1 MKKSLIRWSLVVI
14 LALLAVIGGPIIINE
29 CYKGDSGYIT
39 IWSAADT
46 LSYYGTVLGALVA
59 AATIAVTII
68 FTRKQLQRESFLKS
82 ETEKWSNIERIIAS
96 TLDVIN
102 PIRPLFE
109 TMDTGMTD
117 ARAAI
122 TFYQKY
128 QMYCKTAM
136 DRLIALLSSADYPKV
151 KELLERISQ
160 SAEEFIRICDKEVAI
175 YMMLRDFSGRNT
187 AKDTLKTETGYP
199 NLFSED
205 TLIFCRTL
213 LDKTDGITL
222 DGLNEDI
229 AAANRELACAYEKTY
244 KSLLQLKGQ
253 TFEAIDVE
261 MQKRANSL
269 LDFKGK
275 FEDKT

>member
-1 MKKSLIRWSLVVI
+1 MVI
-14 LALLAVIGGPIIINE
+14 LALLAVIGGLIIINE

-96 TLDVIN
+96 TLDVTN

-160 SAEEFIRICDKEVAI
+160 SAEEFIRIFDKEVAI

-213 LDKTDGITL
+213 LDKTDGVTL

-229 AAANRELACAYEKTY
+229 AAANRESTCAYEKTY

>member
-29 CYKGDSGYIT
+29 CCKGGSGYIT
-39 IWSAADT
+39 IWNAADT
-46 LSYYGTVLGALVA
+46 LSYYSTVWGALVA

-160 SAEEFIRICDKEVAI
+160 SAEEFIRICGKEAAI

-213 LDKTDGITL
+213 LDKTDGVTL
-222 DGLNEDI
+222 GGLNEDI

-253 TFEAIDVE
+253 VFEAIDVE

>member
-14 LALLAVIGGPIIINE
+14 LALLAVIGGLIIINE

-96 TLDVIN
+96 TLDVTN

-160 SAEEFIRICDKEVAI
+160 SAEEFIRIFDKEVAI

-213 LDKTDGITL
+213 LDKTDGVTL

-229 AAANRELACAYEKTY
+229 AAANRESTCAYEKTY

>member
-1 MKKSLIRWSLVVI
+1 MVI

-29 CYKGDSGYIT
+29 CYKGDSGYIA

-82 ETEKWSNIERIIAS
+82 ETEKWSNIERIIAA

-102 PIRPLFE
+102 PIRPLLE

-122 TFYQKY
+122 TSYQKY
-128 QMYCKTAM
+128 QICCKTAM

-213 LDKTDGITL
+213 LDKTDGVTL